1 MQPFFVVEIFF
12 EKSKYLIPR
21 HAQSL
26 ILCSLYNKRQLLLI
40 RNYKENS
47 MIAGETAMK
56 ILMRW
61 GRVWPDWD
69 SHDNSTL

>member
-21 HAQSL
+21 HAQTL
-26 ILCSLYNKRQLLLI
+26 ILCFLYNKRPVPYPKQ
-40 RNYKENS
+40 YKENS